1 MHRFNFY
8 FFTLLLIFV
17 FTGTANA
24 QFGLAFKYVSGFE
37 DIPSNVPNRT
47 NDRLQQNGASLAL
60 DYRIKM
66 VNYGLLFGPEVA
78 LKYLSTN
85 GIDVY
90 DVSNLEVGKVSS
102 IKSFGVNLPV
112 TIYPFHFNQCDECP
126 TFKKANFFKN
136 NFFVQPVIGY
146 ELRNWTTDPSGIVD
160 DIKEQFVVA
169 GIGIGADIHF
179 GKIIRLSPIVQYK
192 QNFPITDNVL
202 YHQKLKPAS
211 LEVGVRLGWGR

>member
-24 QFGLAFKYVSGFE
+24 QFGLALKYVSGFE

-102 IKSFGVNLPV
+102 IKSFGINLPV

-136 NFFVQPVIGY
+136 NFFV
-146 ELRNWTTDPSGIVD
+146 
-160 DIKEQFVVA
+160 
-169 GIGIGADIHF
+169 
-179 GKIIRLSPIVQYK
+179 
-192 QNFPITDNVL
+192 
-202 YHQKLKPAS
+202 
-211 LEVGVRLGWGR
+211 